1 MRVKVTDKIDIL
13 RKVVIMT
20 LPGGA
25 LTFLRGADC
34 SGSPNTSAMLPE
46 ELNFCTGTTFS
57 CKTGCGAGTGAVTTG
72 AAAFFTAPGPS
83 S

>member
-1 MRVKVTDKIDIL
+1 MCVKVTYKIYIL